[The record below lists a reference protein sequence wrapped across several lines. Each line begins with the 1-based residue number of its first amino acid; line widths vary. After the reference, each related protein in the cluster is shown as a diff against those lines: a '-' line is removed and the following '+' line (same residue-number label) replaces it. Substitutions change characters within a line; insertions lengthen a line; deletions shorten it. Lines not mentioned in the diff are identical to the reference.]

1 MNIDRISERGI
12 YLAQLAGL
20 GKSGIYVH
28 PIALGTNF
36 VGGHNLYKNVDEEA
50 GRQTV
55 RDALDNGVTM
65 LDTAQSYGP
74 HRSEELVGEVLKEY
88 QRDKVVVA
96 TKAERRD
103 DGNGGKV
110 IDNSPEYL
118 KQKVDESL
126 QRMQLEY
133 IDLFYIHHPDP
144 EERTPLDEA
153 VAALKEAKDAGKI
166 RAIGVSNVTLEQLKK
181 ANKDGF
187 VDVVQNEYNLLN
199 REAENGMFDYCDE
212 NNITFIPFYPL
223 AAGLLAGKYDETSKF
238 DDLRSKL
245 PFYQEDQ
252 FKENLAKVEQLK
264 DIAAKYEEEV
274 AQVVLAFYLTRP
286 SVGVIIPGAKRGAQ
300 IKENMRAADIELK
313 DEDIRQIAEVF
324 K

>member
-1 MNIDRISERGI
+1 MNIDLISERGI

-36 VGGHNLYKNVDEEA
+36 VGGHNLYRNVDEEA
-50 GRQTV
+50 GKQTV

-88 QRDKVVVA
+88 QRDKVAVA

-144 EERTPLDEA
+144 EEKTPLDEA

-181 ANKDGF
+181 ANKDGL

-245 PFYQEDQ
+245 PFYQENQ

-264 DIAAKYEEEV
+264 DIAAEYEEEV

-313 DEDIRQIAEVF
+313 DEDIQKIDEIF